1 MADNMHDVRFEIY
14 RLHVQVP
21 ERDTH
26 RNFGR
31 DSMQIIGASRVAQWI
46 ERSFPKRQVVGSNPI
61 SGDMNWQAVLSEMMM
76 LASTI
81 VGGSPITLSL
91 QYTQS
96 RFMIV
101 SRI

>member
-1 MADNMHDVRFEIY
+1 
-14 RLHVQVP
+14 
-21 ERDTH
+21 
-26 RNFGR
+26 
-31 DSMQIIGASRVAQWI
+31 
-46 ERSFPKRQVVGSNPI
+46 
-61 SGDMNWQAVLSEMMM
+61 MNWQAVLSEMMM